1 MVKLVSHGS
10 QGVADGTPAKDVF
23 DLAGEKKYAPLGVEG
38 LELSKNTALYDKE
51 TGSKSVPEIAS
62 TIDDVA
68 TDKSFVEVSQGT
80 IAPQQAGS
88 PDTPLNDSDQSR
100 FANQGTPDFEG
111 HKDSLEDGEV
121 LKKAVGHKTPSG
133 L

>member
-10 QGVADGTPAKDVF
+10 QGVADGVGAKDIF
-23 DLAGEKKYAPLGVEG
+23 DMPETAPLGVAE
-38 LELSKNTALYDKE
+38 LELGKNTALWNKE
-51 TGSKSVPEIAS
+51 AGTKSVPEIAS

-80 IAPQQAGS
+80 VAPQQAGS
-88 PDTPLNDSDQSR
+88 PDTPIYDSDQTR
-100 FANQGTPDFEG
+100 FANQGAPNYEG
-111 HKDSLEDGEV
+111 KTDTLDNEES
-121 LKKAVGHKTPSG
+121 LKKAIGHLTKSG

>member
-1 MVKLVSHGS
+1 MAKLVKHGS
-10 QGVADGTPAKDVF
+10 QGVADGTPAKDIF
-23 DLAGEKKYAPLGVEG
+23 DMPETAPLGVEG

-51 TGSKSVPEIAS
+51 AGTKSVPEIAS

-68 TDKSFVEVSQGT
+68 TDKSFVEVSKGT

-88 PDTPLNDSDQSR
+88 PDTPLQDSDQAR
-100 FANQGTPDFEG
+100 FANQGAPDYEG
-111 HKDSLEDGEV
+111 KKDSLDSEES
-121 LKKAVGHKTPSG
+121 LKQALGHKTSSG